1 MASEKR
7 PAVGWGL
14 GELGGSPLA
23 AILVA
28 ALYVAAAKLG
38 FTMAFPAPQVTVV
51 WPPTGIALAAVLLL
65 GRRIW
70 PGIALGAFLANVT
83 APNETVATACGIAT
97 GNTLEAL
104 VGAWAL
110 ERAGFHPAL
119 DRLRDVLALVVRAAL
134 GSTAVSA
141 TIGVTTL
148 CLGGTHPWAAFAKIW
163 WVWWV
168 GDAIGDLVMAPLL
181 LVLATAPPIRVRPQ
195 RVAEAMVLAA
205 ALFVVSVTLFA
216 GRSGMP
222 MTGYPLHYTIFPF
235 VIWSALRFGQR
246 GSTSVTFAAAAV
258 TIWSTTHGSGP
269 FAMTPPHESL
279 TLLQLFMAVVAVS
292 ALLLGAAIAEREAAE
307 HRGAAD
313 YARLQA
319 SEERLRLAL
328 EAGRMGVWDW
338 DVATGAITWSDS
350 LEPIHGLAR
359 GAFPGTLEGFQAL
372 VHPEDRERVNRAIT
386 HALEEGGGYDVE
398 FRNLRP
404 DGTVHWIAG
413 KGTAVRDPAGR
424 AVRMLGV
431 GMDVTGRRR
440 LEEELRQRAAQLAD
454 ADRRK
459 DEFLAMLAHELRNP
473 LQPLTNALHLLGRSH
488 ADKERFLAMASRQ
501 VTHLVRLVDDL
512 LDVSRITQ
520 GKITLRKEPVRLSE
534 LVAQAVETVRPS
546 IEPSGHS
553 VSVSLPAEPL
563 QLDADPARLAQVLA
577 NLLSNAAKYTPPGG
591 SIWLTAERAGDQ
603 VAIRVRDTGAGIDP
617 ELLPHVFDLFVQGD
631 TPADRAP
638 GGLGIGLTI
647 VRRLVEMHGGRVEAH
662 SAGGGRGSEFIVWLP
677 ASPPSFG
684 EAIVPRDERKDAAPP
699 RGLRVL
705 VVEDNR
711 DSAES
716 LAEMLGLWG
725 HQVHIAFDGV
735 AALELAERH
744 RPDLVLSDI
753 GLPGMDGYELA
764 RRLRDGRGPARA
776 VLVALTGYGRDD
788 DKRRALEAGFD
799 HHLVKP
805 PDMGAL
811 EELLRRVTITPAA
824 EREQTLH

>member
-14 GELGGSPLA
+14 GELRGSLGA

-51 WPPTGIALAAVLLL
+51 WPPTGIALAALLLL

-83 APNETVATACGIAT
+83 ADETLATACGVT
-97 GNTLEAL
+97 VGNTLEAL

-119 DRLRDVLALVVRAAL
+119 DRLRDVLALVVRAAV
-134 GSTAVSA
+134 GSTVVSA
-141 TIGVTTL
+141 TIGVTSL
-148 CLGGTHPWAAFAKIW
+148 CLGAAQPWAAFASLW

-181 LVLATAPPIRVRPQ
+181 LVLATAPRIRVRPQ

-279 TLLQLFMAVVAVS
+279 ILLQLYMAVVAVT
-292 ALLLGAAIAEREAAE
+292 ALLLGAAIAERDAAE
-307 HRGAAD
+307 RRGAAD
-313 YARLQA
+313 YARLQK

-328 EAGRMGVWDW
+328 EAGHMGVWDW
-338 DVATGAITWSDS
+338 DVATGAITWSES

-359 GAFPGTLEGFQAL
+359 GAFSGTFEGFQAL

-386 HALEEGGGYDVE
+386 RALEEGGGYDVE
-398 FRNLRP
+398 FRNPRP

-413 KGTAVRDPAGR
+413 KGTAVRDPAGH

-431 GMDVTGRRR
+431 GMDVTERRR

-473 LQPLTNALHLLGRSH
+473 LQPLTNALHLLGH
-488 ADKERFLAMASRQ
+488 GNADKERFLAMASRQ

-520 GKITLRKEPVRLSE
+520 GKITLRKETVRLSE
-534 LVAQAVETVRPS
+534 LVAQAAETVRPS
-546 IEPSGHS
+546 LESSGHS
-553 VSVSLPAEPL
+553 VSVSLPAEPV

-677 ASPPSFG
+677 AAPRPFG
-684 EAIVPRDERKDAAPP
+684 EAIVPRDQRKDSAPV

-705 VVEDNR
+705 VVEDNQ

-716 LAEMLGLWG
+716 LAELLGLWG
-725 HQVHIAFDGV
+725 HQVHVALDGV
-735 AALELAERH
+735 TALELAERH
-744 RPDLVLSDI
+744 RPDVVLSDV

-799 HHLVKP
+799 HHVVKP
-805 PDMGAL
+805 PDAGVL
-811 EELLRRVTITPAA
+811 EELLRRVAA
-824 EREQTLH
+824 PERRERTLH